1 MALTSRKRLIALK
14 IETTYGTDATPAGA
28 QALYVSNL
36 NLTPI
41 EQETDT
47 REILK
52 PYLGDREIV
61 VALSR
66 VAVEF
71 DCELTGSGVAG
82 TAPGYGAAL
91 RASGMSETIVASTSV
106 TYAPISQSFESAT
119 IYVNVDGV
127 LHKILGARGTWS
139 LDMNVKQIPVIKFKM
154 VGLMGAV
161 TDTAAFTPTPTGFG
175 TPLAVNNT
183 NTTGFTLHGYAGTM
197 SALSV
202 DLGVETTHRALV
214 GGTEQVLITNRAC
227 SGNITIEA
235 TTIAAKD
242 WFTAAKQ
249 AASGALSI
257 THGTVAGNKVKIDAP
272 KAQIANP
279 KYTDM
284 DGVQMLGMDLTMR
297 TNAAAGGDEITLT
310 FL

>member
-82 TAPGYGAAL
+82 TAPGYGTL
-91 RASGMSETIVASTSV
+91 LQT
-106 TYAPISQSFESAT
+106 
-119 IYVNVDGV
+119 
-127 LHKILGARGTWS
+127 
-139 LDMNVKQIPVIKFKM
+139 
-154 VGLMGAV
+154 
-161 TDTAAFTPTPTGFG
+161 TAFYP
-175 TPLAVNNT
+175 
-183 NTTGFTLHGYAGTM
+183 
-197 SALSV
+197 
-202 DLGVETTHRALV
+202 
-214 GGTEQVLITNRAC
+214 AC
-227 SGNITIEA
+227 MKS
-235 TTIAAKD
+235 
-242 WFTAAKQ
+242 
-249 AASGALSI
+249 
-257 THGTVAGNKVKIDAP
+257 
-272 KAQIANP
+272 
-279 KYTDM
+279 
-284 DGVQMLGMDLTMR
+284 
-297 TNAAAGGDEITLT
+297 
-310 FL
+310 